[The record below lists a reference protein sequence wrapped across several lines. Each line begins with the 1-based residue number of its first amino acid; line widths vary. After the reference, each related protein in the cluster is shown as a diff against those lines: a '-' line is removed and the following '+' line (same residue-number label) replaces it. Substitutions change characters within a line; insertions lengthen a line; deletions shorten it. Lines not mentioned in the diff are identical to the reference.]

1 MQRFFKSI
9 DFIEQ
14 HLFER
19 ISVHDIA
26 KASHFS
32 TYYFCRVFRSLVGD
46 TPKEY
51 LRKRRLSIAAEKL
64 LYEDIGILDLAID
77 FQFESQEAFTRAFK
91 NQFKTTPAQY
101 RKNKQAKNLLY
112 REQFSLD
119 ELSYLQTR
127 LSMEPEIITQPE
139 IKVVGIVTHYDDT
152 DFDLLKIWQPF
163 LTYQSPIANVIGSE
177 GFGIYEASTSD
188 DGSVGFSYLCS
199 IEVSSFDDVP
209 KDMESRLIPEQRYA
223 KFTHKGPVANL
234 NETLKYIWGSW
245 LPKSKYDYVEK
256 SDFELYPQ
264 DFDDSNP
271 DNVIYLHIPIKPR

>member
-1 MQRFFKSI
+1 MQRLFKSI

-26 KASHFS
+26 QASHFS

-64 LYEDIGILDLAID
+64 LCEDIGILELAID
-77 FQFESQEAFTRAFK
+77 CQFESQEAFTRAFK
-91 NQFKTTPAQY
+91 SHFKTTPAQY
-101 RKNKQAKNLLY
+101 RKNKHTNDLLY
-112 REQFSLD
+112 REQFSPEAL
-119 ELSYLQTR
+119 EYLQTR
-127 LSMEPEIITQPE
+127 LSMEPEIMNQPE
-139 IKVVGIVTHYDDT
+139 IRVVGIVTEYDDT

-163 LTYQSPIANVIGSE
+163 LSYQEPIPNVIGTE
-177 GFGIYEASTSD
+177 GFGIYEASQPEGGD
-188 DGSVGFSYLCS
+188 VAFSYVCS

-209 KDMESRLIPEQRYA
+209 ESMESRIIPEQLYA
-223 KFTHKGPVANL
+223 KFTHKGPLANL
-234 NETLKYIWGSW
+234 HETLKYIWGSW
-245 LPKSKYDYVEK
+245 LPKSNYDYLEK